1 MRLRRFIPLI
11 LLFAAVACR
20 ARERPAASAS
30 PKVTPAPPPLLGYLD
45 VSKEGPPVRGGTLRR
60 RLYGDPTTLNAVLQ
74 SGVPDQQVLQYLS
87 RNLLDFDPAMQLVPG
102 LAESWQISPDGRE
115 LTFRIHPAA
124 IWEDGSPVTS
134 GDAVFTIRKIADEK
148 TPSPVFKPVFD
159 SFESV
164 TAIDA
169 KGFRVRF
176 REPYAYRAM
185 AFVLPLLPE
194 KAYAGK
200 NFVRARENRSPL
212 ANGPYRL
219 VRWKPQESIELERN
233 PRYWGTSGHFDRV
246 VFRVLPEDSVAYQAL
261 RSGDLDETGMDA
273 TLKTRSETDSEFR
286 TCCRV
291 VEFYNLDYTSISLNH
306 RSPFFSDARVR
317 RAMTMF
323 LDRAAV
329 VRSLFGGAARIISG
343 PWAPE
348 SPAYD
353 AAVTPLP
360 FDPAAAS
367 ALLAQ
372 AGWRDSNGNGLRD
385 REGKEFRFELLV
397 SSGSAIGRQ
406 INELLAAE
414 LARAGVEARVISL
427 EWAAYVERL
436 DRGDFEAASGGWSA
450 SDPNP
455 DPFPYWHSSQ
465 WPPQGLNSSFYRS
478 EEADRLMEQARGELD
493 AEARRAIYHRLH
505 ALFRDDAPAIF
516 VANTSRKHGLR
527 SAIRGLV
534 TSPLGLFGSWPGPV
548 GWWSRQASSGA
559 SAARTPA
566 GNR

>member
-1 MRLRRFIPLI
+1 LRRT
-11 LLFAAVACR
+11 LLLLLVVAAVACR
-20 ARERPAASAS
+20 AREKPGASAAA
-30 PKVTPAPPPLLGYLD
+30 PEPTPAQPPLLGYID
-45 VSKEGPPVRGGTLRR
+45 ESGEGPPRSGGTLRR

-74 SGVPDQQVLQYLS
+74 SGVPDQQVLQYVS
-87 RNLLDFDPAMQLVPG
+87 RNLLDFDSGMRLVPG
-102 LAESWQISPDGRE
+102 LAESWEVSPDGRE

-124 IWEDGSPVTS
+124 AWEDGSPVGS
-134 GDAVFTIRKIADEK
+134 ADAVFTIRKIADEK

-159 SFESV
+159 SFETV
-164 TAIDA
+164 TAVDP
-169 KGFRVRF
+169 KTFRVRF

-200 NFVRARENRSPL
+200 NFARARENRSPL
-212 ANGPYRL
+212 SNGPYRL
-219 VRWKPQESIELERN
+219 LRWTPQESIELERN
-233 PRYWGTSGHFDRV
+233 PRYWGTPGHFDRV
-246 VFRVLPEDSVAYQAL
+246 VFRILPEDSVAYQAL
-261 RSGDLDETGMDA
+261 RAGDLDETGMDA
-273 TLKTRSETDSEFR
+273 TLKARSETDTEFQ
-286 TCCRV
+286 TCCRL
-291 VEFYNLDYTSISLNH
+291 VEFYNLDYTAISLNH

-353 AAVTPLP
+353 ASITPLP

-367 ALLAQ
+367 ALLGQ
-372 AGWRDSNGNGLRD
+372 AGWSDTNGDGLRD

-414 LARAGVEARVISL
+414 LARAGVEARVVPL

-436 DRGDFEAASGGWSA
+436 DRGEFEAASGGWSA

-465 WPPQGLNSSFYRS
+465 WPPRGLNSSFYRN
-478 EEADRLMEQARGELD
+478 EEADRLMEQARRELD
-493 AEARRAIYHRLH
+493 ENARREIYHRLH
-505 ALFRDDAPAIF
+505 ALFREDAPAIF

-527 SAIRGLV
+527 NAVRGLV

-548 GWWSRQASSGA
+548 GWWSREGSAGSPGA
-559 SAARTPA
+559 ATPA
-566 GNR
+566 KSP